1 MADSEPLTA
10 FAKESG
16 VEPPQPSFLT
26 RHEFVIRRL
35 HSLSGLVPVGAYM
48 VVHLLTNATVV
59 NGPGA
64 FQDNVYKI
72 HSLGNLLPLVEWT
85 FIFIPILF
93 HAIVGVWIM
102 AGMDPNTAS
111 YPYAANRRYTWQRI
125 TGMIA
130 FAFIGWHV
138 FHMHGWFHNQAWLSN
153 FALPYGG
160 AQFKPFNAA
169 SSAGLALQNGIV
181 FILYALG
188 MLACVFHLANGIWTM
203 GITWGVW
210 TSPAAQARAFKVCA
224 VFGVLLAAVGLGALG
239 GMRSAGNG
247 EGYKKAVEIENR
259 MYESRVQSGEIEPNE
274 HKRSHRQSTDQS
286 DQNSDSPL
294 EEN

>member
-1 MADSEPLTA
+1 VDQ
-10 FAKESG
+10 
-16 VEPPQPSFLT
+16 PQPSFLT

-48 VVHLLTNATVV
+48 VIHLVTNSTVL

-64 FQDNVYKI
+64 FQENVYKI
-72 HSLGNLLPLVEWT
+72 HSLGRFLPGVEWT
-85 FIFIPILF
+85 FIFAPILF
-93 HAIVGVWIM
+93 HAIVGVWIVV
-102 AGMDPNTAS
+102 GMNPNTAS
-111 YPYAANRRYTWQRI
+111 YPYMANRRYTWQRI

-130 FAFIGWHV
+130 FVFIMWHV

-160 AQFKPFNAA
+160 AQFRPFNAA
-169 SSAGLALQNGIV
+169 STAGKALQNGVV
-181 FILYALG
+181 FILYAAG

-210 TSPAAQARAFKVCA
+210 TSPKAQSRALAACA

-239 GMRSAGNG
+239 GMRAVGSGDAYN
-247 EGYKKAVEIENR
+247 KAVELENR
-259 MYESRVQSGEIEPNE
+259 MYEGRVQAGELMPDE
-274 HKRSHRQSTDQS
+274 HKRSHGHSAGES
-286 DQNSDSPL
+286 MDSML

>member
-1 MADSEPLTA
+1 VDQ
-10 FAKESG
+10 
-16 VEPPQPSFLT
+16 PQPSFLA
-26 RHEFVIRRL
+26 RHEFVVRRL

-48 VVHLLTNATVV
+48 VVHLLTNASVL
-59 NGPGA
+59 NGPGT

-72 HSLGNLLPLVEWT
+72 HSLGNALPLVEWT

-93 HAIVGVWIM
+93 HAIVGIGIAM
-102 AGMDPNTAS
+102 GMVPNTS
-111 YPYAANRRYTWQRI
+111 RYPYGANRRYTLQRW

-130 FAFIGWHV
+130 FAFIIWHV
-138 FHMHGWFHNQAWLSN
+138 FHMHGWFHNQAWLTD

-169 SSAGLALQNGIV
+169 STAGRALQNGIV
-181 FILYALG
+181 FILYGIG

-210 TSPAAQARAFKVCA
+210 TSPRAQAWALKVCA
-224 VFGVLLAAVGLGALG
+224 VFGVLLAVVGLSALG
-239 GMRSAGNG
+239 GMRAAGSG
-247 EGYKKAVEIENR
+247 DEYKKAVDVENR

-274 HKRSHRQSTDQS
+274 HKRSHRRSTDQS
-286 DQNSDSPL
+286 DQSLDSL
-294 EEN
+294 IEEN